1 MHTRLGDE
9 SAVHGEVTRRHVL
22 QAGLA
27 AGLGFGTMTL
37 LETALSTRAAAA
49 APVYGGHLTILNAG
63 FPEVWDPHLAG
74 TLFALAAVG
83 PVYNQVVEFNPLNP
97 KDIIGDLAKSWEVTD
112 AGGTYTFHLH
122 DNVTWWDGK
131 DLTAEDV
138 AFSLQRMIEPGK
150 PRPRTGVLRP
160 YIKSAEVM
168 DRHTVQVALHYPSPA
183 FLQFLAVDYMKI
195 LPKHLLDAG
204 VDINAWENIVGS
216 GPFKITAARRGD
228 AVTLARNPA
237 YFKPGRPYVDGL
249 TILAI
254 SDAGTAAAAVR
265 AGRIQMTTGLTSLS
279 IEDLFKLEKELK
291 GTYSLY
297 EQPNVTDLW
306 FVFGNV
312 DKAPWKDLRVIKA
325 LRLAPDQEELRQGLG
340 AGHWNIGAPFP
351 IGSWYGSTREELLRQ
366 PGYRIPKAQDIADA
380 KALLKAAGYDPP
392 AKLGKHILDAG
403 TVSTVLDAAQLW
415 AAQMR
420 RNLGLEIE
428 VRVRDNPTVVQAFTT
443 GDYDMGIW
451 GYAYNIDDP
460 DDWSVIYGTGSR
472 NYTRWKHPQFL
483 EMLEQQSR
491 EVDRDKRR
499 AILRQMEAF
508 LLTEENPYI
517 PMLWKSWIYLVS
529 DKVKTEAGPFV
540 TPPSLQTTLKYEH
553 LWLEK

>member
-1 MHTRLGDE
+1 MIL
-9 SAVHGEVTRRHVL
+9 
-22 QAGLA
+22 
-27 AGLGFGTMTL
+27 M
-37 LETALSTRAAAA
+37 ETARPTRTAAAT
-49 APVYGGHLTILNAG
+49 PVYGGHLTILNAG
-63 FPEVWDPHLAG
+63 YPEVWDPHLAG

-97 KDIIGDLAKSWEVTD
+97 KEIIGDLAKSWEVTD
-112 AGGTYTFHLH
+112 IGSTYTFHLH
-122 DNVTWWDGK
+122 ENIKWWDGK

-160 YIKSAEVM
+160 YIKAVQAA
-168 DRHTVQVALHYPSPA
+168 DRHTVQVSLNYPSPA

-195 LPKHLLDAG
+195 LPKHLLDVG

-216 GPFKITAARRGD
+216 GPFKIKAARRGD
-228 AVTLARNPA
+228 SVTLERNPT

-265 AGRIQMTTGLTSLS
+265 AGRIQMTTGLTSLD
-279 IEDLFKLEKELK
+279 IDDLFKLEKELK
-291 GTYSLY
+291 GKYSLY
-297 EQPNVTDLW
+297 AQPNVTDLW
-306 FVFGNV
+306 YVFGNV
-312 DKAPWKDLRVIKA
+312 EKAPWKDLRVIKA
-325 LRLAPDQEELRQGLG
+325 LRLATDQEELRQGLG

-351 IGSWYGSTREELLRQ
+351 IGSWYGSTREELLAL
-366 PGYRIPKAQDIADA
+366 PGYRTPKDQDIADA

-392 AKLGKHILDAG
+392 AKLGKHILDTG
-403 TVSTVLDAAQLW
+403 PVSSVPDAAQLW

-428 VRVRDNPTVVQAFTT
+428 LRVRDIPTAIQAFTT
-443 GDYDMGIW
+443 GDYDMGMW
-451 GYAYNIDDP
+451 GYTYNIDDP

-472 NYTRWKHPQFL
+472 NYTRWKNPKFL
-483 EMLEQQSR
+483 ELLDQQSR
-491 EVDRDKRR
+491 EVDPDKRR
-499 AILRQMEAF
+499 AILHQMEAF
-508 LLTEENPYI
+508 LLNEENPYI
-517 PMLWKSWIYLVS
+517 QMLWKSWIYLVS
-529 DKVKTEAGPFV
+529 DKVRTEAGPFV
-540 TPPSLQTTLKYEH
+540 VPTSLQTALKCEH